1 MTTTTDTTLRTSA
14 ADALTDIQIAR
25 RAVEAAVM
33 RHISQHTK
41 ETKLALK
48 AAQAKEQKL
57 TLDYFNWRMTRLQA
71 ECDKQVRR

>member
-1 MTTTTDTTLRTSA
+1 MATTTDTTIRTSA

-33 RHISQHTK
+33 RHNSQHTK

-48 AAQAKEQKL
+48 EAQAKEQKL
-57 TLDYFNWRMTRLQA
+57 TLDYFNWRMARYQA
-71 ECDKQVRR
+71 ECEKQRTS

>member
-1 MTTTTDTTLRTSA
+1 MATTTDTTIRTSA

-33 RHISQHTK
+33 RHNSQHTR

-48 AAQAKEQKL
+48 EAQDKERKL
-57 TLDYFNWRMTRLQA
+57 TLDYFNWRMVRLQA
-71 ECDKQVRR
+71 ECDKQVRS